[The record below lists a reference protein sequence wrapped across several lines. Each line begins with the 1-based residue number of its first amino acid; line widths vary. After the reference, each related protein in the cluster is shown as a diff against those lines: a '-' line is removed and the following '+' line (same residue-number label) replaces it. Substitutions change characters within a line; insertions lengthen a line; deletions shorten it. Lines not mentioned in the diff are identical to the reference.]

1 MGKMQ
6 RVHGIQLK
14 NMELIAVGAAI
25 QMFANKAR
33 EVKEIFNVEI
43 ERLKADFEQL
53 KQMLCF
59 YEDKIKKLV
68 STNCK

>member
-1 MGKMQ
+1 MQ